1 MVFLPSAALF
11 FCALSEGPENP
22 EIPEIPEIPEV
33 PDFPEIPDFPD
44 YFLLKCSM
52 RLVP

>member
-11 FCALSEGPENP
+11 FCALSEGPE
-22 EIPEIPEIPEV
+22 IPEIPG
-33 PDFPEIPDFPD
+33 FPEIPDFPD

>member
-11 FCALSEGPENP
+11 FCALSEGPEIPDIPDIP
-22 EIPEIPEIPEV
+22 EIPEIPEIPAE
-33 PDFPEIPDFPD
+33 PAG

>member
-11 FCALSEGPENP
+11 FCALSEGPE
-22 EIPEIPEIPEV
+22 IPEIPEV
-33 PDFPEIPDFPD
+33 PEIPDYPD
-44 YFLLKCSM
+44 YPGYFLLKCSM

>member
-11 FCALSEGPENP
+11 FCALSEGPEVP
-22 EIPEIPEIPEV
+22 EIPDIPEV
-33 PDFPEIPDFPD
+33 PDFPDIPD

>member
-11 FCALSEGPENP
+11 FCAFSEG
-22 EIPEIPEIPEV
+22 PEIPEV
-33 PDFPEIPDFPD
+33 PDNPEIPEIPEIPDFPD

>member
-11 FCALSEGPENP
+11 FCALSEGPE
-22 EIPEIPEIPEV
+22 IPEIPG
-33 PDFPEIPDFPD
+33 FPEIPDFPDFPD